1 MGDLSHIFKAYDIRG
16 VVPDQFDALRARVI
30 GQAFV
35 ETVVRSVETRTSVV
49 VGRDMRSTGPELAAA
64 FAEGA
69 RAAGA
74 VVHDVGL
81 CSTDELYFASGHL
94 QAAGAMF
101 TASHNPAEYNG
112 IKLCLPGARPVG
124 QDTGLRDVEQ
134 RAQELLDDP
143 ASIVS
148 VGGCEPVDVL
158 GAYAAHLRGL
168 VDLAGSRPL
177 RVVVDAGNGMA
188 GLTVPAVLGDAAGL
202 PALPVEI
209 IPLFFELDG
218 RFPNHEANPI
228 VPANTAALQTEVVRR
243 GADLGL
249 AFDGDADRCFV
260 IDERG
265 HRVDPSVL
273 TALIGLRESR
283 RVRAHGE
290 QPVVL
295 HNLITS
301 RFVPEVLA
309 RDGVRTVRTRVG
321 HSFIKTLMAS
331 ENAVF
336 GGEHSGH
343 YYFRDFFGAD
353 SGLLAAMHVL
363 SALAT
368 DTRPLSVVAGEL
380 DPYSRSGEIDLP
392 VQDVEAAQ
400 RALIDGFRADDPA
413 SGLELDTLDGVMIS
427 HWDDDIASADRW
439 WLSIRPSNTEP
450 LLRLN
455 IEAAST
461 EAVHARREKA
471 LAALRRH

>member
-1 MGDLSHIFKAYDIRG
+1 MGDLSRIIKAYDVRG
-16 VVPDQFDALRARVI
+16 VVPDELDAVSARAI

-35 ETVVRSVETRTSVV
+35 ETVVRTAGTPARVV

-69 RAAGA
+69 RAVGA
-74 VVHDVGL
+74 IVYDIGL
-81 CSTDELYFASGHL
+81 SSTDELYFASGHL

-101 TASHNPAEYNG
+101 TASHNPARYNG
-112 IKLCLPGARPVG
+112 IKLCRSGARPVG
-124 QDTGLRDVEQ
+124 QDTGLRDVAH
-134 RAQELLDDP
+134 RAQELLDE
-143 ASIVS
+143 STS
-148 VGGCEPVDVL
+148 VAPTGRSLPVDVL
-158 GAYAAHLRGL
+158 GEYAAHLRGL
-168 VDLAGSRPL
+168 VDLSRSRPL
-177 RVVVDAGNGMA
+177 CVVVDAGNGMA

-202 PALPVEI
+202 PALPLEI

-228 VPANTAALQTEVVRR
+228 APENTAALQAEVVRR

-265 HRVDPSVL
+265 RRVDPSVL
-273 TALIGLRESR
+273 TALIGMREAR
-283 RVRAHGE
+283 RVRGE
-290 QPVVL
+290 GEEPLIL

-301 RFVPEVLA
+301 RFVPEALA
-309 RDGVRTVRTRVG
+309 HEARTMRTRVG
-321 HSFIKTLMAS
+321 HSFIKALMAS

-343 YYFRDFFGAD
+343 FYFRDFFGAD

-363 SALAT
+363 AALAA
-368 DTRPLSVVAGEL
+368 DGRPMSGIAAEL

-392 VQDVEAAQ
+392 VADVGAAQ
-400 RALIDGFRADDPA
+400 RALIESFRADDPA
-413 SGLELDTLDGVMIS
+413 SGLELDTLDGLTIS
-427 HWDDDIASADRW
+427 HWDGDIAPADRW

-450 LLRLN
+450 LVRLN

-461 EAVHARREKA
+461 DAVHVLREQA
-471 LAALRRH
+471 LAALRRS